1 MNALW
6 SEVLIGLLLSL
17 PLGLICY
24 RLAASLEGAAGSR
37 ADRIWTLALLITLAP
52 LPLAVVT
59 NFVGEHWEPPQ
70 IWPTFSGM
78 PVFSSELEEPVGLEP
93 LGRMAESYT
102 LAGVLTLI
110 WVLGASARFVIELIR
125 SWRLHKTIRR
135 TSLASADLIQAILPR
150 ATHQGVA
157 LDIRQSE
164 QSGSPFLCGVFRPC
178 LVLPPHYSVSQSNLD
193 IVDHELAHAR
203 RRDVL
208 TALLMRVLGLVFWF
222 NPAWWA
228 CEQRRQVAVE
238 MACDADVLRRKD
250 TERVRSYAR
259 ALLDTVR
266 TDSGSAPAVGF
277 GVTYKEALKMRLIS
291 ILSPAPS
298 PKWRRLILGGLGA
311 VSLLVGAA
319 GLQLAQASGRAINA
333 PVFSHVVL
341 EGRFTSGY
349 GLRNIPSGLPESA
362 RNHGGVDV
370 AAPLG
375 SPVYSPAPGH
385 VFYVGDNYQ
394 GSPAWGHV
402 IGIDHGAGWTTLYA
416 HLGDMHVAVGDQV
429 TAGFVI
435 ADVGQT
441 GLSTGPHVHVEVH
454 QNGDRVDPE
463 MYLPGLHP
471 IASQ

>member
-1 MNALW
+1 M
-6 SEVLIGLLLSL
+6 
-17 PLGLICY
+17 
-24 RLAASLEGAAGSR
+24 RASIASSDLR
-37 ADRIWTLALLITLAP
+37 Q
-52 LPLAVVT
+52 VV
-59 NFVGEHWEPPQ
+59 
-70 IWPTFSGM
+70 S
-78 PVFSSELEEPVGLEP
+78 
-93 LGRMAESYT
+93 
-102 LAGVLTLI
+102 
-110 WVLGASARFVIELIR
+110 
-125 SWRLHKTIRR
+125 
-135 TSLASADLIQAILPR
+135 PR
-150 ATHQGVA
+150 AKHQGVH
-157 LDIRQSE
+157 LQIRQSE
-164 QSGSPFLCGVFRPC
+164 LIGSPFLCGVFRPC
-178 LVLPPHYSVSQSNLD
+178 LVLPPHYSITQSNLD

-208 TALLMRVLGLVFWF
+208 TALLMRVFGLVFWF

-250 TERVRSYAR
+250 TERVRCYAR

-266 TDSGSAPAVGF
+266 MDSGSAPAVGF

-298 PKWRRLILGGLGA
+298 PEWRRLVFGGLGA
-311 VSLLVGAA
+311 MSLVIGSA
-319 GLQLAQASGRAINA
+319 GLQIAQASGRTINA

-375 SPVYSPAPGH
+375 TPVHSPAPGH

-416 HLGDMHVAVGDQV
+416 HLGEMHVEVGDHV

-435 ADVGQT
+435 ADVGLT
-441 GLSTGPHVHVEVH
+441 GISTGPHVHMEVH
-454 QNGDRVDPE
+454 LNGERVDPE
-463 MYLPGLHP
+463 MYLPGLETVE
-471 IASQ
+471 AK